1 MRLLLFLGERVPQ
14 KTSSTLPAPARKIK
28 ALTLDMGWTLAYPWP
43 GLWETFAQ
51 ICAEQGR
58 PVTAEACETAV
69 GELAIAAQRSAV
81 DRLDGSRSYSDS
93 DEQFKAGFRAMSH
106 RVFETAGIEDPEGAL
121 FRRFF
126 RFFNDFE
133 RWRVYPDVVPFLS
146 RAREAGVRVA
156 LISNA
161 GTGLAE
167 HLRVLGLDRLLDVA
181 AISAAEGIRKPD
193 RRIYER
199 TLERLG
205 AAPEEAL
212 HVGDFYVEDVLGP
225 RQVGLRGIL
234 IDRRPYSLFP
244 NFPQQD
250 HHEDP
255 DLQVI
260 RSLDE
265 IAALLP

>member
-1 MRLLLFLGERVPQ
+1 LKP
-14 KTSSTLPAPARKIK
+14 PRKIK

-43 GLWETFAQ
+43 GLWETFAR
-51 ICAEQGR
+51 ICADEGQA
-58 PVTAEACETAV
+58 VTAEACEAAV
-69 GELAIAAQRSAV
+69 GELAIAAQRVAIEK
-81 DRLDGSRSYSDS
+81 LDGRRSYSDS

-106 RVFETAGIEDPEGAL
+106 RVFEAAGIEDPEGAL

-126 RFFNDFE
+126 HFFNDFE
-133 RWRVYPDVVPFLS
+133 RWSVYPDVVPFLP
-146 RAREAGVRVA
+146 RAREAGVRLA

-161 GTGLAE
+161 GTGLTE
-167 HLRVLGLDRLLDVA
+167 HLRVLGLDRFFDVA
-181 AISAAEGIRKPD
+181 AVSAAEGIRKPD

-225 RQVGLRGIL
+225 RQIGLRGIL

-244 NFPQQD
+244 SFPQQD
-250 HHEDP
+250 HHLDP
-255 DLQVI
+255 DLRVI

-265 IAALLP
+265 LASFLP